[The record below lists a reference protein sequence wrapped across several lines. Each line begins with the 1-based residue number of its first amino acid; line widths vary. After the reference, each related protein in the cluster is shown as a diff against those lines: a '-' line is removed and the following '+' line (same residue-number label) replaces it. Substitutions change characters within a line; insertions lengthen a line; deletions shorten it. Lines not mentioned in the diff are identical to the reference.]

1 MEVTTHTHSRGDAFS
16 QSLQTKSVSTSKQRR
31 KRGLGIKNGQDSDDI
46 GDKRHPREEAPPSHH
61 QFHSKNRKRQQ
72 KTGDPEGIARTR
84 YPPKL
89 NKTKI
94 PTIHLFFKVG
104 FFRTFTGFSTRFCTF
119 PDRHYSELLGP
130 PNHDLGGPPYTF
142 PISKNDRAGE
152 DCV

>member
-16 QSLQTKSVSTSKQRR
+16 QSLQTKSVSTSRQRR
-31 KRGLGIKNGQDSDDI
+31 KRGLGIKNGQHSDDI

-94 PTIHLFFKVG
+94 PTIHLFFKESASAVG
-104 FFRTFTGFSTRFCTF
+104 AGTRGWDCKINGLSQPLRSPTVY
-119 PDRHYSELLGP
+119 HYYGCLRD
-130 PNHDLGGPPYTF
+130 N
-142 PISKNDRAGE
+142 K
-152 DCV
+152 